1 MGMGR
6 GASFSSCG
14 PIVCPFGRSVPHISA
29 IRAFSVYFHRILRV
43 LVWFGAG
50 LRELANSGTV
60 AKVGARGYTF
70 FINAFV

>member
-1 MGMGR
+1 MGIGR
-6 GASFSSCG
+6 GISFSSRG
-14 PIVCPFGRSVPHISA
+14 TIVCPFRRSAPHISA

-70 FINAFV
+70 SITALR